1 MQKSKKKQA
10 KWWVD
15 GILGSVI
22 GFINGFLGSGGG
34 MIAVPMLEKVKKL
47 ETKKA
52 HATAIAVMFP
62 FSLISG
68 VVYIFNFQ
76 LDWLTLGIMTAAA
89 TIGGVLG
96 CFALKKMP
104 GKAVRAIFAALM
116 AFAGVWIL
124 VA

>member
-1 MQKSKKKQA
+1 MQKSKKKQG

-15 GILGSVI
+15 GILGSII
-22 GFINGFLGSGGG
+22 GFVNGFLGSGGG

-68 VVYIFNFQ
+68 VVYIFNFE
-76 LDWLTLGIMTAAA
+76 LDLLTLAIMTASA
-89 TIGGVLG
+89 TLGGVLG

-104 GKAVRAIFAALM
+104 GKAVRAIFAVLM

-124 VA
+124 VV

>member
-1 MQKSKKKQA
+1 MQKNKKKRS
-10 KWWVD
+10 KWWLD

-22 GFINGFLGSGGG
+22 GFVNGFLGSGGG

-47 ETKKA
+47 ESKKA

-68 VVYIFNFQ
+68 AVYILNFE
-76 LDWLTLGIMTAAA
+76 LDWLVLGIMTAAA
-89 TIGGVLG
+89 TVGGVLG
-96 CFALKKMP
+96 CFALKKLP
-104 GKAVRAIFAALM
+104 GKVVRVIFAFLM

-124 VA
+124 VV

>member
-1 MQKSKKKQA
+1 MQKNKKKRS
-10 KWWVD
+10 KWWLD

-22 GFINGFLGSGGG
+22 GFVNGFLGSGGG

-47 ETKKA
+47 ESKKA

-68 VVYIFNFQ
+68 AVYILNFE
-76 LDWLTLGIMTAAA
+76 LDWLVLGIMTAAA
-89 TIGGVLG
+89 TLGGVLG
-96 CFALKKMP
+96 CFALKKLP
-104 GKAVRAIFAALM
+104 GKVIRVIFACLM

-124 VA
+124 VV

>member
-1 MQKSKKKQA
+1 MQKNKKKRS
-10 KWWVD
+10 KWWLD

-22 GFINGFLGSGGG
+22 GFVNGFLGSGGG

-47 ETKKA
+47 ESKNA

-68 VVYIFNFQ
+68 AVYILNFE
-76 LDWLTLGIMTAAA
+76 LDWLVLGIMTAAA
-89 TIGGVLG
+89 TVGGVLG
-96 CFALKKMP
+96 CFALKKLP
-104 GKAVRAIFAALM
+104 GKVVRVIFAFLM

-124 VA
+124 VV

>member
-1 MQKSKKKQA
+1 MQKNKKKRS
-10 KWWVD
+10 KWWLD

-22 GFINGFLGSGGG
+22 GFVNGFLGSGGG

-47 ETKKA
+47 ESKKA

-68 VVYIFNFQ
+68 AVYILNFE
-76 LDWLTLGIMTAAA
+76 LDWLVLGIMTAAA
-89 TIGGVLG
+89 TLGGVLG
-96 CFALKKMP
+96 CFALKKLP
-104 GKAVRAIFAALM
+104 GKVVRVIFACLM

-124 VA
+124 VV